1 MKLFDKI
8 KNILFEEDEVD
19 IPVIKKEEVKEEVNE
34 VRPVKEEVN
43 VSRFKNMAYERET
56 VETPKEAPVVKEKS
70 PFQQFDEE
78 EFERIAALNKSR
90 LMERDRRAREE
101 KEKESK
107 PISFYE
113 ERPTTSRPAPKV
125 ERNVTHERSNNRLDN
140 VITREKVNETKHFVP
155 SPVISPVY
163 GILDKNYKKEDILP
177 KASSEGTLP
186 KIIDVD
192 SVRKKAFGA
201 LEEDIMDAHID
212 DDSIELLEETSDV
225 IEDDDDLV
233 KTNDIK
239 ITSFEDE
246 IDSDTSKIEED
257 VSISNDDIENTA
269 LNDIDEIELE
279 NNNDEIDTI
288 VSDDEVKEE
297 IKKDKKEEDTL
308 ESDLFNLIDSMYQD
322 KEENK

>member
-19 IPVIKKEEVKEEVNE
+19 IPVIKKEEVKEEVKE
-34 VRPVKEEVN
+34 VRPAQEEVN
-43 VSRFKNMAYERET
+43 VSRFKNMTYEREA

-140 VITREKVNETKHFVP
+140 VITRETVNETKHFVP

-201 LEEDIMDAHID
+201 LEEDIMDAHIG

-246 IDSDTSKIEED
+246 IDNDNSKIEED
-257 VSISNDDIENTA
+257 VSIPNDDIENTA
-269 LNDIDEIELE
+269 LNDIDEIDLE